1 MGLRIVVHHSQESQR
16 WFWSNHVKIPFL
28 ELSSQP
34 PFLGDGFPNFIM
46 DLLRRTCQTLR
57 GRLFRCSR
65 VRSTAILHCLTWGDP
80 QDVHGPSFMVIIGLV
95 LSPPTISFI
104 GNQIWAD
111 DQLGDLCACVGSGN
125 LALAM
130 SQHPQ
135 LGRDSWLGVQTPLAA
150 TLRTSEP
157 FSLQPWSTCMNK
169 LQVATQ

>member
-1 MGLRIVVHHSQESQR
+1 MAVFFVVAWR
-16 WFWSNHVKIPFL
+16 
-28 ELSSQP
+28 
-34 PFLGDGFPNFIM
+34 
-46 DLLRRTCQTLR
+46 
-57 GRLFRCSR
+57 
-65 VRSTAILHCLTWGDP
+65 DP
-80 QDVHGPSFMVIIGLV
+80 RDVHWPSFAVIIGLV